1 MPTTE
6 ADSYRLEPQAV
17 DRTLGEG
24 VRAAVADPAW
34 MLARQLQFGE
44 LAGEDAGTPAGAT
57 LWLEH
62 SWLTRFLPR
71 SPDGTPGA
79 PLDVTGAPLEARI
92 ENEWQPRE
100 EPSTRFAALAGQ
112 QYLRLLPPVAQR
124 PTIVSYRAGLAQ
136 RHPLA
141 APRDAYEERDPLLA
155 LVAGRAIDGQALYRE
170 LAAALRAPF
179 PRLPRVPAV
188 DPADVAAVTAAA
200 RAFLSWYDA
209 LTGRELADSA
219 AWVPGR
225 LEYQVAIAGPTIRG
239 ELVLSATEYD
249 SGTLDW
255 FSFDVARGATLGAD
269 GDPLV
274 GPQPTPTT
282 FLPSPVSFRGM
293 PAARFWQ
300 IEDEDVDLAAI
311 EAGPE
316 DVAAM
321 LVVEFALRYGNDF
334 FLMPLPLD
342 TGAIC
347 RVGGLVVADTF
358 GQRVL
363 VSAAT
368 DLDADFRVFEHSVAP
383 GAPRERALVAFP
395 RAVTMIESA
404 PAEEVTLLRDEG
416 ANVCW
421 AVERSAL
428 ASSGTAIDRSED
440 WSRRQPP
447 APPPAP
453 PPADG
458 APRVLRYA
466 LRATVPDNWYP
477 LLPAGERDA
486 ALRLA
491 QLRALPG
498 RPTARPPLGRILNE
512 LAATLTAQ
520 EEVTRAG
527 RQVVRSWQYT
537 RGVDGRSH
545 TWVGRRATGARPTS
559 TPGLRFD
566 EAQ

>member
-1 MPTTE
+1 MPTTD
-6 ADSYRLEPQAV
+6 ADSYRLEPRPV
-17 DRTLGEG
+17 DATLAEG

-44 LAGEDAGTPAGAT
+44 LAGEDAGSPAGAT
-57 LWLEH
+57 LWLERGR
-62 SWLTRFLPR
+62 LTRFLPR
-71 SPDGTPGA
+71 PPDGTPGA
-79 PLDVTGAPLEARI
+79 PLDITGAPLEAHI

-100 EPSTRFAALAGQ
+100 EPSARFAALAGL
-112 QYLRLLPPVAQR
+112 QYLRLLPSGAER
-124 PTIVSYRAGLAQ
+124 PTIAAYRAGLA
-136 RHPLA
+136 RRYPLV
-141 APRDAYEERDPLLA
+141 APRDGYDERDPMLA
-155 LVAGRAIDGQALYRE
+155 LAIGRALDGQALYRE

-179 PRLPRVPAV
+179 PRLPRVPSV
-188 DPADVAAVTAAA
+188 DAADVGAVTAAA
-200 RAFLSWYDA
+200 RAFMSWYDA

-219 AWVPGR
+219 AWVPNR
-225 LEYQVAIAGPTIRG
+225 LEYQVSIAGPTNRG
-239 ELVLSATEYD
+239 ELVLAATEYD

-255 FSFDVARGATLGAD
+255 FSFDVARGATLGA
-269 GDPLV
+269 GADPLQ
-274 GPQPTPTT
+274 GAQATAST

-334 FLMPLPLD
+334 FLVPLPLD
-342 TGAIC
+342 AGAIC
-347 RVGGLVVADTF
+347 RVGALVVADTF

-383 GAPRERALVAFP
+383 DAARERALVAFP
-395 RAVTMIESA
+395 IAVTTIESA
-404 PAEEVTLLRDEG
+404 PVEDVGLLRDEG

-421 AVERSAL
+421 AVERTAL
-428 ASSGTAIDRSED
+428 GPTGLQVDRSEE

-447 APPPAP
+447 ARDPEPA
-453 PPADG
+453 PADG
-458 APRVLRYA
+458 NPRTLRYA
-466 LRATVPDNWYP
+466 LRNTVPDNWYP
-477 LLPAGERDA
+477 LLPAADREA
-486 ALRLA
+486 ALRFA
-491 QLRALPG
+491 PLRALPG
-498 RPTARPPLGRILNE
+498 QPPARAPLGRFLGE
-512 LAATLTAQ
+512 LAAALTAQ

-527 RQVVRSWQYT
+527 RRLVRTWQYT
-537 RGVDGRSH
+537 RGIDGRSH
-545 TWVGRRATGARPTS
+545 TWVGRRATTARLS
-559 TPGLRFD
+559 ATPGLRFD